1 MASGNVSDAV
11 WRTRSNGH
19 DRSMT
24 ELWVN
29 TDRGGL
35 IKASWIVQIRVDG
48 EKLVVSTAEVAGG
61 GRGERWDI
69 DPVR

>member
-1 MASGNVSDAV
+1 
-11 WRTRSNGH
+11 
-19 DRSMT
+19 MT